1 MSMNNKWL
9 KTVKNFALGEGVTA
23 SYIYK
28 LVKEGKMQL
37 IMIDGVKF
45 VDTAKF
51 PSIPVTNR
59 RK

>member
-1 MSMNNKWL
+1 MQVNMKWL
-9 KTVKNFALGEGVTA
+9 KTVKNYAIGHNVTA

-37 IMIDGVKF
+37 VMIDGVKF
-45 VDTAKF
+45 VDTKDF
-51 PSIPVTNR
+51 PTIPVTNR

>member
-1 MSMNNKWL
+1 MKPLPL
-9 KTVKNFALGEGVTA
+9 KTVKNYAKIFDVTA

-28 LVKEGKMQL
+28 LVSEGKMDL
-37 IMIDGVKF
+37 VLIDGVRF
-45 VDTAKF
+45 VDVNKY